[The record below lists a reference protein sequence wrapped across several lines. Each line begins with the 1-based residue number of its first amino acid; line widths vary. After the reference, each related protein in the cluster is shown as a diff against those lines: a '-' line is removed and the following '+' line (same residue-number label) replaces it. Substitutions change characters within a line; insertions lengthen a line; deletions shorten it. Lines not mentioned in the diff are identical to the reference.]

1 MANKYISLSVLDT
14 LDNDIVEKIL
24 SEPYRVLCK
33 NFDKE
38 EQEIKTLN
46 TLHKQNNYFWRNE
59 KTKWTYY
66 ILEEDV
72 YNFTVGKI
80 NEPSHVYSD
89 EYEKY
94 LLLSDER
101 RLKELENRKNSLKL
115 LELKKDRTNHEVGEA
130 LVGGTN
136 ETILLNKVIFDDLM
150 KVPAEKAKEKSAE
163 TVSETSEIVKIASN
177 LLAEYT
183 GDISIFSNIIAKSN
197 GSTIKHMT
205 RTFIKSLSFF
215 QFYNYLLDNT
225 GYVSKVRVEFDEK
238 YRSSYEKLLPDVNF
252 HEIKLERVF
261 KDGMRVIPEG
271 EKNAIGVG
279 FLLHDLG
286 KQVDLEYFEGSEG
299 YIKERIQA
307 HAGNGFNEILKRTV
321 YPPVVSALAGFHH
334 EYYGHKSGYGAF
346 RDYIGKKF
354 QNKTNFHYCITYSL
368 HDIYNGEA
376 YGFFPAKILE
386 IVDVYDALTDP
397 ERKYRDPLKPIEAV
411 DFIIDKFL
419 TDDIKLDP
427 ILFDIFVLFL
437 KNTGEIVD

>member
-14 LDNDIVEKIL
+14 LDNEIVEKIL

-46 TLHKQNNYFWRNE
+46 TLHKQNKYFWRNE
-59 KTKWTYY
+59 KTTWTYY

-72 YNFTVGKI
+72 YNFTVGKK

-101 RLKELENRKNSLKL
+101 RLKELENRKNSLKM
-115 LELKKDRTNHEVGEA
+115 LELKKERTNHEVGEA

-177 LLAEYT
+177 LLSEYT
-183 GDISIFSNIIAKSN
+183 GDISIFSNIVEKSN

-238 YRSSYEKLLPDVNF
+238 YRASYEKLLPQLNF

-299 YIKERIQA
+299 YVKERIQA
-307 HAGNGFNEILKRTV
+307 HAENGFNEILKRTV

-354 QNKTNFHYCITYSL
+354 NNKTTFNYCITYSL
-368 HDIYNGEA
+368 HEVYNGEA

-386 IVDVYDALTDP
+386 IVDVFDALTDP

-427 ILFDIFVLFL
+427 ILFDIFILFL
-437 KNTGEIVD
+437 KNTGEIAS